1 MKIFPESNFKID
13 LKDDIRNTLDNLRK
27 ETLSDEQF
35 IVDWGDKPF
44 IGTISENSFEIKQAR
59 KVYGSLWV
67 IHGFLENK
75 HGTLK
80 VQVSKK
86 YKIVFGGFFLFVIS
100 GLIMSLI
107 RFDLKIIFQMF
118 MLIIAS
124 RFLFLEFGFRLT
136 SKNGIKILTKILGIT
151 KLEEEK
157 E

>member
-13 LKDDIRNTLDNLRK
+13 LSDNMVKTLDNLKK

-35 IVDWGDKPF
+35 IVNWGDKPF
-44 IGTISENSFEIKQAR
+44 IGTINENSFEIKQAR
-59 KVYGSLWV
+59 KVYGSLWI

-86 YKIVFGGFFLFVIS
+86 NKIIFGGFFLFVIS
-100 GLIMSLI
+100 GLIISLI
-107 RFDLKIIFQMF
+107 RLDLKIIFQTF
-118 MLIIAS
+118 MLIIVS

-136 SKNGIKILTKILGIT
+136 SKNGIKKLTKIIGIT
-151 KLEEEK
+151 KLEENK
-157 E
+157 R